1 MAATFTL
8 PPFFNINKKSRLKTP
23 QPWEKGITIVYKRH
37 NHMPRIRDAS
47 ALNAGNTPTKQCLC
61 ARSSRRRCLF
71 TYSRQPE
78 SNQADGRMKA

>member
-8 PPFFNINKKSRLKTP
+8 PPFFNINKKQVKDTTTVG
-23 QPWEKGITIVYKRH
+23 KGITIVYKRH